1 MKVFTTQG
9 LVEMDAL
16 IVRDVVELEGNHRKV
31 ATEFYLGDELVRRD
45 VAVSLLAPPGVNVIH
60 GDFNGQ

>member
-45 VAVSLLAPPGVNVIH
+45 VAVSILAPPGVNLSQGAI
-60 GDFNGQ
+60 NGE

>member
-16 IVRDVVELEGNHRKV
+16 TVRDVVELEGNHRKV

-45 VAVSLLAPPGVNVIH
+45 VAVSILAPPGVNITQ
-60 GDFNGQ
+60 GEIGG